1 MSSNIIKVILSN
13 IIIMEEED
21 INIGKNWIYYQ
32 NGINL
37 LTDTCKRQKKQY
49 KFLYIANLFLFL
61 YCLGTT
67 IYIYILTF
75 KS

>member
-1 MSSNIIKVILSN
+1 MD
-13 IIIMEEED
+13 EED

-49 KFLYIANLFLFL
+49 NFMYITNLFFFL

-67 IYIYILTF
+67 IYIYILI
-75 KS
+75 SNS

>member
-1 MSSNIIKVILSN
+1 
-13 IIIMEEED
+13 MEEED

-67 IYIYILTF
+67 IYIYILIS